1 MPTSV
6 CYITKNHYINSYRR
20 LERKQGINM
29 QKHIRNFHIFRRLHT
44 TPKKTPFMVQEGRL
58 L

>member
-20 LERKQGINM
+20 LGRKYKTYIL
-29 QKHIRNFHIFRRLHT
+29 IVTRNHHIFRRLQA